1 MEQKILITGASGGFG
16 FLTCQSL
23 IEKGHKVVGTM
34 RSTKGKNEKVANALK
49 SIGVHLVE
57 MDVTNEESVNKG
69 VKNAIDLLN
78 GLDVLINNAGVGVFG
93 MQEHF
98 TPEDMKYVF
107 DVNVFGVQRVMRATL
122 PHFRKQG
129 KGTVIYTSSLLGRMT
144 LPFYGVYNAS
154 KWALEAIAENYR
166 TELSAFGIESSI
178 IEPGGFPTTFME
190 NLKKPSDNSRNES
203 YGEFMQVPKA
213 MFDGFEQALEANTEQ
228 RPQKVADAITNLI
241 AVPYGEK
248 PMRTVVD
255 YMGMG
260 EHITNYNEMLDNVTF
275 GIYSA
280 FGNEGMLK
288 INK

>member
-1 MEQKILITGASGGFG
+1 
-16 FLTCQSL
+16 
-23 IEKGHKVVGTM
+23 
-34 RSTKGKNEKVANALK
+34 
-49 SIGVHLVE
+49 
-57 MDVTNEESVNKG
+57 
-69 VKNAIDLLN
+69 
-78 GLDVLINNAGVGVFG
+78 
-93 MQEHF
+93 
-98 TPEDMKYVF
+98 
-107 DVNVFGVQRVMRATL
+107 
-122 PHFRKQG
+122 
-129 KGTVIYTSSLLGRMT
+129 
-144 LPFYGVYNAS
+144 
-154 KWALEAIAENYR
+154 
-166 TELSAFGIESSI
+166 
-178 IEPGGFPTTFME
+178 
-190 NLKKPSDNSRNES
+190 
-203 YGEFMQVPKA
+203 MQVPKA